1 MEIVIILGLI
11 FFNGILSMSEIAMV
25 SARKSRLETAA
36 KKGSKTAKTALRL
49 ANEPDRFL
57 STIQIGI
64 TLIGILTG
72 LYSGEALAGDLARW
86 LETIGIPQAHSLTL
100 AKGIIVILVTYLTLI
115 LGELVPKHLG
125 MNAPEKI
132 ARLIARP
139 MEVLSKI
146 ASPFVWLLS
155 ASTQAV
161 IRLTGLHTSTEN
173 KVTEEEIKA
182 IIQEGTEDGEIQEVE
197 QDIVEKV
204 FNLGDR
210 KIGSIMTHRSD
221 LIWLEIGESAESIR
235 NKVKENVYTVYPVA
249 HDELDHIEGVVY
261 LKDLFSHLD
270 EPDFKLADIL
280 RPAQFFPEN
289 QSVYNTLGHLKSDH
303 IKYGLVT
310 DEFGSIQ
317 GIVTLKDIVDVL
329 LGEITESHD
338 EPEIIRR
345 DDGSLLVDGQ
355 CSFYEFLE
363 YIDMECLYPE
373 YDYNTISGL
382 ILHLL
387 EHIPIPARKS
397 PGTSWNSRLS
407 TWTEPVSIKYWC
419 IARNT
424 INNKILY
431 ELLFRLGSVPKNAIE
446 PEIIFPNTF
455 ITLSG
460 SEPISPAILRA
471 NPDAAYSHRP
481 ISHFSDQDEFR

>member
-221 LIWLEIGESAESIR
+221 LI
-235 NKVKENVYTVYPVA
+235 
-249 HDELDHIEGVVY
+249 
-261 LKDLFSHLD
+261 
-270 EPDFKLADIL
+270 
-280 RPAQFFPEN
+280 
-289 QSVYNTLGHLKSDH
+289 
-303 IKYGLVT
+303 
-310 DEFGSIQ
+310 
-317 GIVTLKDIVDVL
+317 
-329 LGEITESHD
+329 
-338 EPEIIRR
+338 
-345 DDGSLLVDGQ
+345 
-355 CSFYEFLE
+355 
-363 YIDMECLYPE
+363 
-373 YDYNTISGL
+373 
-382 ILHLL
+382 
-387 EHIPIPARKS
+387 
-397 PGTSWNSRLS
+397 
-407 TWTEPVSIKYWC
+407 
-419 IARNT
+419 
-424 INNKILY
+424 
-431 ELLFRLGSVPKNAIE
+431 
-446 PEIIFPNTF
+446 
-455 ITLSG
+455 
-460 SEPISPAILRA
+460 
-471 NPDAAYSHRP
+471 
-481 ISHFSDQDEFR
+481 

>member
-11 FFNGILSMSEIAMV
+11 FLNGILSMSEIAMV

-161 IRLTGLHTSTEN
+161 IRLTGLHASTEN

-182 IIQEGTEDGEIQEVE
+182 IIQEGTD
-197 QDIVEKV
+197 
-204 FNLGDR
+204 DR

-289 QSVYNTLGHLKSDH
+289 QSVYNTLEHLKSDH

-387 EHIPIPARKS
+387 EHIPHTGEKISWHELEFEIVDMDGAR
-397 PGTSWNSRLS
+397 
-407 TWTEPVSIKYWC
+407 ID
-419 IARNT
+419 
-424 INNKILY
+424 KIL
-431 ELLFRLGSVPKNAIE
+431 V
-446 PEIIFPNTF
+446 
-455 ITLSG
+455 
-460 SEPISPAILRA
+460 
-471 NPDAAYSHRP
+471 YSK
-481 ISHFSDQDEFR
+481 Q

>member
-1 MEIVIILGLI
+1 
-11 FFNGILSMSEIAMV
+11 MSEIAMV

-36 KKGSKTAKTALRL
+36 KKGSKSARTALRL
-49 ANEPDRFL
+49 ANQPDRFL

-72 LYSGEALAGDLARW
+72 LYSGEALAGGFSLW
-86 LETIGIPQAHSLTL
+86 LEQVGIPQVHSLTI

-115 LGELVPKHLG
+115 IGELVPKHLG

-139 MEVLSKI
+139 MEILSRI

-155 ASTQAV
+155 AST
-161 IRLTGLHTSTEN
+161 
-173 KVTEEEIKA
+173 KVVVKIIGISSKDNRITEEEIKA
-182 IIQEGTEDGEIQEVE
+182 IIQEGTEGGEIQEVE

-221 LIWLEIGESAESIR
+221 LIWLDINESVESIR
-235 NKVKENVYTVYPVA
+235 SKVKKNVYTVYPVA
-249 HDELDHIEGVVY
+249 QNELDNISGVVY
-261 LKDLFSHLD
+261 LKDLFSKID
-270 EPDFKLADIL
+270 EPGFNLQHIL

-289 QSVYNTLGHLKSDH
+289 QSVYNALEHLKNGH

-317 GIVTLKDIVDVL
+317 GIITLKDIVNVL
-329 LGEITESHD
+329 LGEISETHE

-363 YIDMECLYPE
+363 YTEMECLYPE

-382 ILHLL
+382 ILSIL
-387 EHIPIPARKS
+387 EHIPHTGEKLSWQHMKFEIVDMDGAR
-397 PGTSWNSRLS
+397 
-407 TWTEPVSIKYWC
+407 ID
-419 IARNT
+419 
-424 INNKILY
+424 KILVHY
-431 ELLFRLGSVPKNAIE
+431 
-446 PEIIFPNTF
+446 
-455 ITLSG
+455 
-460 SEPISPAILRA
+460 
-471 NPDAAYSHRP
+471 
-481 ISHFSDQDEFR
+481 

>member
-173 KVTEEEIKA
+173 KVTEEEIK
-182 IIQEGTEDGEIQEVE
+182 E

-387 EHIPIPARKS
+387 EHIPHTGEKISWHELEFEIVDMDGAR
-397 PGTSWNSRLS
+397 
-407 TWTEPVSIKYWC
+407 ID
-419 IARNT
+419 
-424 INNKILY
+424 KIL
-431 ELLFRLGSVPKNAIE
+431 V
-446 PEIIFPNTF
+446 
-455 ITLSG
+455 
-460 SEPISPAILRA
+460 
-471 NPDAAYSHRP
+471 YSKKH
-481 ISHFSDQDEFR
+481 DK

>member
-197 QDIVEKV
+197 HDSVEQV

-387 EHIPIPARKS
+387 EHIPHTGEKISWHELEFEIVDMDGAR
-397 PGTSWNSRLS
+397 
-407 TWTEPVSIKYWC
+407 ID
-419 IARNT
+419 
-424 INNKILY
+424 KIL
-431 ELLFRLGSVPKNAIE
+431 V
-446 PEIIFPNTF
+446 
-455 ITLSG
+455 
-460 SEPISPAILRA
+460 
-471 NPDAAYSHRP
+471 YSKKH
-481 ISHFSDQDEFR
+481 DK

>member
-173 KVTEEEIKA
+173 KVT
-182 IIQEGTEDGEIQEVE
+182 E

-387 EHIPIPARKS
+387 EHIPHTGEKISWHELEFEIVDMDGAR
-397 PGTSWNSRLS
+397 
-407 TWTEPVSIKYWC
+407 ID
-419 IARNT
+419 
-424 INNKILY
+424 KIL
-431 ELLFRLGSVPKNAIE
+431 V
-446 PEIIFPNTF
+446 
-455 ITLSG
+455 
-460 SEPISPAILRA
+460 
-471 NPDAAYSHRP
+471 YSKKH
-481 ISHFSDQDEFR
+481 DK

>member
-1 MEIVIILGLI
+1 MEFLIIIGLIIL
-11 FFNGILSMSEIAMV
+11 NGVLAMSEIAMV
-25 SARKSRLETAA
+25 SARKSRLETEA
-36 KKGSKTAKTALRL
+36 KSGNKSAQRALKL
-49 ANEPDRFL
+49 ANQPDRFL

-72 LYSGEALAGDLARW
+72 LYSGQALAGDLAVW
-86 LETIGIPQAHSLTL
+86 VEKIEVLQPHALLISKTL
-100 AKGIIVILVTYLTLI
+100 IVIVVTYLTLI
-115 LGELVPKHLG
+115 FGELVPKRIG
-125 MNAPEKI
+125 MVAAERMAK
-132 ARLIARP
+132 LIAAP
-139 MEVLSKI
+139 MDILSRI

-155 ASTQAV
+155 ASTSFMM
-161 IRLTGLHTSTEN
+161 RLLGLNKSGEN
-173 KVTEEEIKA
+173 KITEEEIKA

-387 EHIPIPARKS
+387 EHIPHTGEKISWHELEFEIVDMDGAR
-397 PGTSWNSRLS
+397 
-407 TWTEPVSIKYWC
+407 ID
-419 IARNT
+419 
-424 INNKILY
+424 KIL
-431 ELLFRLGSVPKNAIE
+431 V
-446 PEIIFPNTF
+446 
-455 ITLSG
+455 
-460 SEPISPAILRA
+460 
-471 NPDAAYSHRP
+471 YSKKH
-481 ISHFSDQDEFR
+481 DK

>member
-11 FFNGILSMSEIAMV
+11 FLNGILSMSEIAMV

-155 ASTQAV
+155 ASSQAV
-161 IRLTGLHTSTEN
+161 IRLT
-173 KVTEEEIKA
+173 

-387 EHIPIPARKS
+387 EHIPHTGEKISWHELEFEIVDMDGAR
-397 PGTSWNSRLS
+397 
-407 TWTEPVSIKYWC
+407 ID
-419 IARNT
+419 
-424 INNKILY
+424 KIL
-431 ELLFRLGSVPKNAIE
+431 V
-446 PEIIFPNTF
+446 
-455 ITLSG
+455 
-460 SEPISPAILRA
+460 
-471 NPDAAYSHRP
+471 YSK
-481 ISHFSDQDEFR
+481 Q

>member
-1 MEIVIILGLI
+1 MEFLIIIGLIIL
-11 FFNGILSMSEIAMV
+11 NGVLAMSEIAMV
-25 SARKSRLETAA
+25 SARKSRLETEA
-36 KKGSKTAKTALRL
+36 KSGNKSAQRALKL
-49 ANEPDRFL
+49 ANQPDRFL

-72 LYSGEALAGDLARW
+72 LYSGQALAGDLAVW
-86 LETIGIPQAHSLTL
+86 VEKIEVLQPHALLISKTL
-100 AKGIIVILVTYLTLI
+100 IVIVVTYLTLI
-115 LGELVPKHLG
+115 FGELVPKRIG
-125 MNAPEKI
+125 MVAAERMAK
-132 ARLIARP
+132 LIAAP
-139 MEVLSKI
+139 MDILSRI

-155 ASTQAV
+155 ASTSFMM
-161 IRLTGLHTSTEN
+161 RLLGLNKSGEN
-173 KVTEEEIKA
+173 KITEEEIKA

-289 QSVYNTLGHLKSDH
+289 QSVYNTLEHLKSDH

-387 EHIPIPARKS
+387 EHIPHTGEKISWHELEFEIVDMDGAR
-397 PGTSWNSRLS
+397 
-407 TWTEPVSIKYWC
+407 ID
-419 IARNT
+419 
-424 INNKILY
+424 KIL
-431 ELLFRLGSVPKNAIE
+431 V
-446 PEIIFPNTF
+446 
-455 ITLSG
+455 
-460 SEPISPAILRA
+460 
-471 NPDAAYSHRP
+471 YSK
-481 ISHFSDQDEFR
+481 Q